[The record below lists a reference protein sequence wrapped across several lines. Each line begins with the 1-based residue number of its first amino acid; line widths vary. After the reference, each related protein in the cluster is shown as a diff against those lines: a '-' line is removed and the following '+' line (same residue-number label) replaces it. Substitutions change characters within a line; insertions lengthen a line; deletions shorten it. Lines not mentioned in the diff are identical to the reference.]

1 MEAAAVDADDYPG
14 VEKEAVG
21 ALKKPH
27 VLEPG
32 DCQKGVMGGR
42 KLRAVY
48 FELAMRGDRDGGGV
62 LCTIALR
69 TTVGRRSESESGGK
83 TERHQ
88 NMAGSASERVFSGI

>member
-1 MEAAAVDADDYPG
+1 MEAAAVYADDYPG
-14 VEKEAVG
+14 VEKEAVW
-21 ALKKPH
+21 ALKEPH

-62 LCTIALR
+62 LCIIASR
-69 TTVGRRSESESGGK
+69 TTVGRRSESESK

-88 NMAGSASERVFSGI
+88 NMARSAFEGVFSGI